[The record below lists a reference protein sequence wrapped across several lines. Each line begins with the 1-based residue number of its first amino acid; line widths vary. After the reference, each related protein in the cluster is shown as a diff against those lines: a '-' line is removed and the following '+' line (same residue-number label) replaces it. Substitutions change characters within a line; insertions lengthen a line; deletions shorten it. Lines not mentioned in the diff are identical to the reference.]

1 MPRFLS
7 EPSVPHQQ
15 QNKTAVLLLNLGTP
29 EHPTAEAVRPYLK
42 EFLSDQRVVELPKI
56 VWQPILRGLV
66 LTLRPK
72 KSAQAYSKIWLNEGS
87 PLAVNT
93 RRQTELLAQQLPK
106 NIQVVYAMTYGN
118 PSVANVIADLKSQG
132 VGRLLVIP
140 LYPQYAASSTGAA
153 LDKVF
158 QLLMQQRNQMSIRTV
173 SRFYDHPAY
182 IEAMKNHIEVY
193 WAQKGRSDKIMF
205 SFHGVP
211 QANEDQGDPYPSEC
225 RHTGKLLAEAL
236 GLNESQYIVAFQS
249 QFGKNKWI
257 VPSTQKLLLS
267 LPKDGVTK
275 LDIFCPGF
283 LGDCLET
290 LEEIA
295 IEGREDFH
303 EAGGTQYHYIPCLN
317 THPDLIKTLSTLAE
331 ENLHGWLD

>member
-1 MPRFLS
+1 MP
-7 EPSVPHQQ
+7 
-15 QNKTAVLLLNLGTP
+15 N
-29 EHPTAEAVRPYLK
+29 
-42 EFLSDQRVVELPKI
+42 
-56 VWQPILRGLV
+56 
-66 LTLRPK
+66 
-72 KSAQAYSKIWLNEGS
+72 
-87 PLAVNT
+87 
-93 RRQTELLAQQLPK
+93 
-106 NIQVVYAMTYGN
+106 
-118 PSVANVIADLKSQG
+118 
-132 VGRLLVIP
+132 
-140 LYPQYAASSTGAA
+140 
-153 LDKVF
+153 
-158 QLLMQQRNQMSIRTV
+158 
-173 SRFYDHPAY
+173 
-182 IEAMKNHIEVY
+182 
-193 WAQKGRSDKIMF
+193 
-205 SFHGVP
+205 

>member
-29 EHPTAEAVRPYLK
+29 DHPTAEAVRPYLK

-132 VGRLLVIP
+132 VGR
-140 LYPQYAASSTGAA
+140 
-153 LDKVF
+153 
-158 QLLMQQRNQMSIRTV
+158 
-173 SRFYDHPAY
+173 
-182 IEAMKNHIEVY
+182 
-193 WAQKGRSDKIMF
+193 
-205 SFHGVP
+205 
-211 QANEDQGDPYPSEC
+211 
-225 RHTGKLLAEAL
+225 
-236 GLNESQYIVAFQS
+236 
-249 QFGKNKWI
+249 
-257 VPSTQKLLLS
+257 
-267 LPKDGVTK
+267 
-275 LDIFCPGF
+275 
-283 LGDCLET
+283 
-290 LEEIA
+290 
-295 IEGREDFH
+295 
-303 EAGGTQYHYIPCLN
+303 
-317 THPDLIKTLSTLAE
+317 
-331 ENLHGWLD
+331 